1 MKLTQISIVTN
12 MTIVKLLLL
21 FLLEVDMVIANLAN
35 YKLWEEDTFI
45 TLDLTTTLLRGNNSF
60 YNVTQNNL
68 GTDTFWTT

>member
-45 TLDLTTTLLRGNNSF
+45 TLDLTTTLLRSNNSL
-60 YNVTQNNL
+60 YNVSQKNL

>member
-45 TLDLTTTLLRGNNSF
+45 TLD
-60 YNVTQNNL
+60 
-68 GTDTFWTT
+68 